1 MAAEDAGGSGDL
13 AILVNT
19 EMIILKGAV
28 KAAASAG
35 SVTGKVVNKAL
46 LSPFRLIQFC
56 MKLHKQ
62 HIISTSDFKSF
73 TQFMKA
79 CDGDYI
85 IANLPTRDP
94 EQLDKLMDSMT
105 EVGITYCLLPDLDIQ
120 DSCQQIAIR
129 GKRRCKMAGII
140 RILCNKP
147 ARSWWSTGF

>member
-62 HIISTSDFKSF
+62 HIISTSDLKVLHNS
-73 TQFMKA
+73 
-79 CDGDYI
+79 
-85 IANLPTRDP
+85 
-94 EQLDKLMDSMT
+94 
-105 EVGITYCLLPDLDIQ
+105 
-120 DSCQQIAIR
+120 
-129 GKRRCKMAGII
+129 
-140 RILCNKP
+140 
-147 ARSWWSTGF
+147 

>member
-62 HIISTSDFKSF
+62 CLRKVCLFREVILHIWLSD
-73 TQFMKA
+73 QH
-79 CDGDYI
+79 
-85 IANLPTRDP
+85 
-94 EQLDKLMDSMT
+94 
-105 EVGITYCLLPDLDIQ
+105 
-120 DSCQQIAIR
+120 
-129 GKRRCKMAGII
+129 
-140 RILCNKP
+140 
-147 ARSWWSTGF
+147 RSG